1 MGGAGFDREEVCLDL
16 AQDVLVKL
24 LGAVESFH
32 CGVDELDVAQV
43 TIGDNGVS
51 VVALAKI
58 RYHLDFCEAV

>member
-1 MGGAGFDREEVCLDL
+1 MDL

-32 CGVDELDVAQV
+32 CGVDELDVTQV

-51 VVALAKI
+51 VVALAKVC
-58 RYHLDFCEAV
+58 YHLDFSEAL